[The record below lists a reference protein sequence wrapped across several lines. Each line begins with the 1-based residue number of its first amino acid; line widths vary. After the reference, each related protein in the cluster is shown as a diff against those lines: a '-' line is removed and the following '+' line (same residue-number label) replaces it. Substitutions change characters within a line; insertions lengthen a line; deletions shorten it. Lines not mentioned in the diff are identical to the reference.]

1 MLTYRYSFLNTN
13 YQLINRALVITAPM
27 CRDEDRG
34 NHEERIE
41 HRKALKKRLLIYFG
55 SGLICNF
62 INLSSFIIGGFVY
75 KQYFVEILIFTGCAV
90 TAYLILNLYFLDV
103 LRDGVLNPII
113 KSVGQENIGLMEMDS
128 YAHRGPRA

>member
-1 MLTYRYSFLNTN
+1 
-13 YQLINRALVITAPM
+13 M
-27 CRDEDRG
+27 CREEDRG

-75 KQYFVEILIFTGCAV
+75 KQFFVEILVISGCTV

-113 KSVGQENIGLMEMDS
+113 KTERRNRLVVDSNKVGEENIEVMEMDS